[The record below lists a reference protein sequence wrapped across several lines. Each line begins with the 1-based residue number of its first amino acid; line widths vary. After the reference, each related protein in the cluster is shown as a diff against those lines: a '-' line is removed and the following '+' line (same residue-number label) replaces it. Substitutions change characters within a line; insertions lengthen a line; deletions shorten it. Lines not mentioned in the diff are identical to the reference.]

1 MALDVGAKRIGAAM
15 TDAGGTIAQ
24 PLTVLERK
32 GMGGDVA
39 RIFQLVRDNEVR
51 VLVFGVPYDDNGRPT
66 EFAAKILELKE
77 KVAGLLK
84 QKNLRDVKIET
95 WDETMTT
102 CDAHERLKNAG
113 IKHSE
118 RKGKI
123 DMFAALVILESW
135 MEGQTNPPSP
145 PFAKAGAGGS

>member
-1 MALDVGAKRIGAAM
+1 MALDVGTKRIGVAL
-15 TDAGGTIAQ
+15 TDPTGTIAQ

-51 VLVFGVPYDDNGRPT
+51 VLVFGVPYNDDGQPT
-66 EFAAKILELKE
+66 EFAKKIFELKD
-77 KVAGLLK
+77 KVTGLLK
-84 QKNLRDVKIET
+84 QKNLSAVRIET

-123 DMFAALVILESW
+123 DMIAALVILESW
-135 MEGQTNPPSP
+135 MEGHSNP
-145 PFAKAGAGGS
+145 

>member
-1 MALDVGAKRIGAAM
+1 MRTMALDVGTKRIGVAL
-15 TDAGGTIAQ
+15 TDPMGIIAQ

-39 RIFQLVRDNEVR
+39 RIFHLVRDNAVGT
-51 VLVFGVPYDDNGRPT
+51 LVFGIPYKDDGQPT
-66 EFAAKILELKE
+66 ELAKGIFALKD
-77 KVAGLLK
+77 KVQGLLK
-84 QKNLRDVKIET
+84 QKNLGEVKLET

-102 CDAHERLKNAG
+102 NDAHERLKNAG

-135 MEGQTNPPSP
+135 MEGHSEP
-145 PFAKAGAGGS
+145 

>member
-1 MALDVGAKRIGAAM
+1 MRIMALDVGTKRIGVAL
-15 TDAGGTIAQ
+15 TDPTGTITQ
-24 PLTVLERK
+24 PFTVLERK

-39 RIFQLVRDNEVR
+39 RIFQLVRDNEVGT
-51 VLVFGVPYDDNGRPT
+51 LVFGVPYNDDGQPT
-66 EFAAKILELKE
+66 EFAKKIFELKE
-77 KVAGLLK
+77 KVTGLLK
-84 QKNLRDVKIET
+84 QKNLRNVKLET

-135 MEGQTNPPSP
+135 MEG
-145 PFAKAGAGGS
+145 KRE